1 MLFSHAFLIGLTKH
15 VTYVIKTRNSIKINV
30 NLINLIGRIYS
41 NPIKKKTFFNDILK
55 SVITSNALNLW

>member
-1 MLFSHAFLIGLTKH
+1 MLFSHAFLIGLIEH
-15 VTYVIKTRNSIKINV
+15 V